1 MNRWWELLGG
11 DGLGRKGE
19 NGPAVFVFEVCEGH
33 IPPTHAN
40 EFRLGNGLG
49 AQSDGIA
56 HDRRRLGCD
65 ELFSIRRRLEPWLL
79 RRAEGGVRFFS

>member
-1 MNRWWELLGG
+1 MEILFKGLGG
-11 DGLGRKGE
+11 ERE
-19 NGPAVFVFEVCEGH
+19 HRPAVFVFEVCEGH